1 METKNNL
8 YKTTKAWKEAE
19 KALQEQN
26 KINKD
31 MFIKLKEWLEKQNE
45 GDVEIVKFI
54 IDSTVFWNV
63 YNKPYFN
70 FGY

>member
-1 METKNNL
+1 
-8 YKTTKAWKEAE
+8 
-19 KALQEQN
+19 
-26 KINKD
+26 